1 MTKLNAKT
9 LAKAL
14 AAACAALL
22 LAASLSASAYA
33 YEQRESVRRSPRVV
47 PMTKLNAK
55 TLAKALAAACAA
67 LLLAASLSAS
77 AYAYEQR
84 ESVVAYGHGYNDAGY
99 LVVHETA
106 NPGASAANHVS
117 YWSNNPDYAVY
128 EQRESVVAYGHG
140 YNDAGYLVVHET
152 ANPGASAANHVSY
165 WSNNPDYAVHYVME
179 LDGSVVYHTVPDW
192 ALAWHV
198 GNGNY
203 ATVGIELAHATNADD
218 FATQWREAVAWCG
231 DYLYS
236 RGWGVDRMLSHDECR
251 WIWGGTD
258 HTDPTGDFATQWR
271 EAVAWCGDYLYSRGW
286 GVDRMLSHDEC
297 RWIWGGT
304 DHTDPTG
311 YFAEYGHTWSEFE
324 AAVETYMR
332 TGQADVIEPVEPDAP
347 SYDGAGGEGFG
358 GEYACNVDALN
369 VRDAIWGSVVA
380 QYGFGQTVVLDDWYA
395 YDGAGGEGFGG
406 EYACNVDALN
416 VRDAIWGSVVAQYGF
431 GQTVVLD
438 DWYAVDG
445 GMVWGRYTAWSGAT
459 RYVAVGPWT
468 GSPEGDDYLV
478 KGYAQQ
484 PSYGI
489 DDGGMV
495 WGRYTAWSGATRYVA
510 VGPWTGS
517 PEGDDYLVK
526 GYAQQPSYG
535 IDGGWKTVAADVLNV
550 RDSAWGNVVAQ
561 YYAGESV
568 YIDHVAYAWDGTAW
582 GVYTSWIGETRY
594 VSMDWLY

>member
-1 MTKLNAKT
+1 MTRLNAKT

-33 YEQRESVRRSPRVV
+33 
-47 PMTKLNAK
+47 
-55 TLAKALAAACAA
+55 
-67 LLLAASLSAS
+67 
-77 AYAYEQR
+77 
-84 ESVVAYGHGYNDAGY
+84 
-99 LVVHETA
+99 
-106 NPGASAANHVS
+106 
-117 YWSNNPDYAVY
+117 Y

-258 HTDPTGDFATQWR
+258 HTDPTG
-271 EAVAWCGDYLYSRGW
+271 
-286 GVDRMLSHDEC
+286 
-297 RWIWGGT
+297 
-304 DHTDPTG
+304 

-347 SYDGAGGEGFG
+347 S
-358 GEYACNVDALN
+358 
-369 VRDAIWGSVVA
+369 
-380 QYGFGQTVVLDDWYA
+380 

-489 DDGGMV
+489 
-495 WGRYTAWSGATRYVA
+495 
-510 VGPWTGS
+510 
-517 PEGDDYLVK
+517 E
-526 GYAQQPSYG
+526 
-535 IDGGWKTVAADVLNV
+535 GGWKTVAADVLNV

-582 GVYTSWIGETRY
+582 GVYTSWSGETRF